1 MKKKSNLN
9 NEMAIN
15 VEALDYFQKELQK
28 NPNDNPKI
36 NKHLTNGEKDCT
48 DSIIQ
53 LAKEATGE
61 KKLK

>member
-1 MKKKSNLN
+1 MKKKSSPN

-15 VEALDYFQKELQK
+15 VEALDYFQKELQEI
-28 NPNDNPKI
+28 PNNNPKI
-36 NKHLTNGEKDCT
+36 KKHLTNGEKDSM

-53 LAKEATGE
+53 LAKKATEE